1 MIGDVRGL
9 GLLIGIELVRDR
21 WTKEPFPTEWRVS
34 RRIGRATLERGL
46 VSYPGSGTVDGMRG
60 DHLLYAPPLSLSRD
74 EADELVEILDDS
86 LTAVAGELG
95 GLDG

>member
-9 GLLIGIELVRDR
+9 GLLIGVELVRDR
-21 WTKEPFPTEWRVS
+21 ETKESFPTAWHVS

-74 EADELVEILDDS
+74 EADELVEILDAS
-86 LTAVAGELG
+86 LSAVAGEIGELG
-95 GLDG
+95 G